1 MNAGDA
7 DPGIHFLRRRRREV
21 ALTFF
26 YITVKALAMLDD
38 YPTITLRLMVNP
50 EGFFHKRISENL
62 PILG

>member
-26 YITVKALAMLDD
+26 LYYSKGIGDA
-38 YPTITLRLMVNP
+38 
-50 EGFFHKRISENL
+50 
-62 PILG
+62 